1 MASILDTTKK
11 ITSTHVQ
18 TLRKDR
24 SQIVNEGNRE
34 REKGHNIECT
44 VISLNIW
51 KLSIPEGKKSSRY
64 FINIE

>member
-34 REKGHNIECT
+34 REKGHNIEYT

-51 KLSIPEGKKSSRY
+51 KLSIPEGILHKY
-64 FINIE
+64 